1 MGGRVPSQNPGEKN
15 VSEKTATA
23 TVPAGALTCARRH
36 LCVALLV
43 LLGFSLGFSEFVV
56 IGVEPDIADSLG
68 VSLAQAGELI
78 SFFAVTYAVLT
89 PVLALSTGRFRR
101 FQLLVAYSVVFVLA
115 NLVQALAPGFGVL
128 LASRVLIGA
137 VSGALLA
144 VGVTYIPELMG
155 ADRTSM
161 VISVVYAA
169 FSVAMVVA
177 TSAGKA
183 VAELLDWRLAMWA
196 ALVLSV
202 VTCAALL
209 AVLPRQG
216 ATDEPATFGEQVGLL
231 AEPQVLT
238 GMAIFVFGVGS
249 VYVFYGYVTPY
260 LEQVLGME
268 PLAASAALMA
278 YGAACFVSNLVSGW
292 LDARV
297 GMRGLLVTFL
307 LQAALLTGLWLAG
320 SIMPLGL
327 GIVLL
332 VGLSMYCVSVPCISM
347 FMRAARERHPKALT
361 LASSL
366 EPMSFN
372 VGIAA
377 GTAVG
382 GMVVSGPGISQVG
395 IVGAAFS
402 LVACALVA
410 LTLWLAR
417 REGIRG

>member
-1 MGGRVPSQNPGEKN
+1 M
-15 VSEKTATA
+15 SEKTVHSTSVAA
-23 TVPAGALTCARRH
+23 PEGAPMTRTRRH

-56 IGVEPDIADSLG
+56 IGVEPDIADAFG
-68 VSLAQAGELI
+68 VSLAQAGQLI
-78 SFFAVTYAVLT
+78 SFFALTYAALT
-89 PVLALSTGRFRR
+89 PVLALTTGRFRR
-101 FQLLVAYSVVFVLA
+101 FQLLVAYSTVFVLA
-115 NLVQALAPGFGVL
+115 NLVQAMAGSFEVL

-144 VGVTYIPELMG
+144 VGVTFIPELMG
-155 ADRTSM
+155 AGRTSM

-196 ALVLSV
+196 ALALSIM
-202 VTCAALL
+202 TCASLL
-209 AVLPRQG
+209 IVLPRHG
-216 ATDEPATFGEQVGLL
+216 ATDEPATFAEQAGLL

-249 VYVFYGYVTPY
+249 VYVFYGYVTLY

-268 PLAASAALMA
+268 PLAASGALMA
-278 YGAACFVSNLVSGW
+278 YGAMCFISNLISGW

-297 GMRGLLVTFL
+297 GMRALLVTFL
-307 LQAALLTGLWLAG
+307 VQAALLAGLWLAG
-320 SIMPLGL
+320 SSMPVGL
-327 GIVLL
+327 VVVLL
-332 VGLSMYCVSVPCISM
+332 IGLSMYCVSVPCISM
-347 FMRAARERHPKALT
+347 FMRTATARHPKALT

-382 GMVVSGPGISQVG
+382 GAVVSGPGIAQVG
-395 IVGAAFS
+395 LVGALFS
-402 LVACALVA
+402 LVACALVG
-410 LTLWLAR
+410 LTLVLAR

>member
-15 VSEKTATA
+15 VSEKTTTATA
-23 TVPAGALTCARRH
+23 PTGTLTCARRRQ
-36 LCVALLV
+36 CVALLV

-155 ADRTSM
+155 AGRTSM

-202 VTCAALL
+202 VTCAVLL

-216 ATDEPATFGEQVGLL
+216 ATDEPATFGEQAGLL

-268 PLAASAALMA
+268 PLAAASAALMA

-307 LQAALLTGLWLAG
+307 LQAALLAGLWLAG
-320 SIMPLGL
+320 SVMPLGL
-327 GIVLL
+327 CIVLL
-332 VGLSMYCVSVPCISM
+332 VG
-347 FMRAARERHPKALT
+347 LT